1 MIYKNLTAE
10 VLNLVTESIA
20 EAKKN
25 NTIDIHPGI
34 LLKVILSKD
43 TILRNILEDLEIDL
57 NGIFNIINDQIK
69 NDPIKYLEED
79 DASFTSFNSEY
90 RNLFETAHTLA
101 LKNEDK
107 YLALDILIIA
117 GITEGNPFYIY
128 LNQFMDLEL
137 LEMYIKSLRGNR
149 KINEKSFKEQSFLNT
164 FCINLN
170 EKYIAGECDLV
181 HGRVDEI
188 DRVANIL
195 SKRTKNN
202 PILVGEPGVGKT
214 AIAEGMA
221 GKIVDHEI
229 ENLTNAIIWNLD
241 LTSLMSNAGK
251 EEVAGRMNGL
261 IKEIQRKN
269 KVEHSKIILFID
281 EIHLI
286 VDNHGGMDLANILKP
301 ALARGELK
309 TIGATTTKEY
319 NKYFEKDPAI
329 QRRFQLVKIDEPDEE
344 QSLIIL
350 RGIREK
356 IQEFHK
362 ITINDEAL
370 ISAVK
375 LSKRYITDRFL
386 PDKAIDLLDEAASV
400 VSNSRFI
407 ESTEI
412 KNLRLKVQ
420 ELEFKMTGIQK
431 SLSNSD
437 KNSFIEKQQEELS
450 KLSLEQ
456 QKVQS
461 DLNGLIASF
470 EKTKQDRQTI
480 MKLTEE
486 ITQIK
491 NEAFE
496 AKAELN
502 VEKAIELE
510 KEVIPKLMEEVKDI
524 EKDIVEVT
532 VGKEDISSVVENWTG
547 IPMEKIEE
555 EDSNK
560 NIKNILE
567 LLKSKVKGQD
577 ETIEEISKAIR
588 RNSAGLSKEGKP
600 VGSFML
606 LGPTGTG
613 KTETAKSIAEI
624 VFGDS
629 SNMVRFDM
637 SEFMEPH
644 SVSKFIGSPAG
655 YVGHDDG
662 GQLTNAIK
670 RNPYSLILFDEIEK
684 AHPKIFDVL
693 LQVLDD
699 GRLRDGKGQV
709 IDFSNT
715 IIIFTSNIGGTSLS
729 DIPNK
734 AVRDKEKMRLLQE
747 TYRPEFLNRLDC
759 ISVFNKLNM
768 VNLIEILNRNLDT
781 FAKKLW
787 KDRYISISV
796 SDEFKANL
804 IANIDIEA
812 FGARPLNRLISS
824 EIEDKITDLILDN
837 EVKVGSEIIFEMDE
851 SKAIT
856 LVV

>member
-1 MIYKNLTAE
+1 MIYKNLTTE
-10 VLNLVTESIA
+10 VQELVTDSIA

-25 NTIDIHPGI
+25 GIIDNHPGI
-34 LLKVILSKD
+34 LLKVILLKD
-43 TILRNILEDLEIDL
+43 TILRNILEDLEIDIE
-57 NGIFNIINDQIK
+57 GIFNIIDEQIK
-69 NDPIKYLEED
+69 NDPLKQVPGSN
-79 DASFTSFNSEY
+79 SFGSFNSDY
-90 RNLFETAHTLA
+90 RDLFEIAHDLA

-107 YLALDILIIA
+107 YLALDILILA
-117 GITEGNPFYIY
+117 GISEGNPFRPY
-128 LNQFMDLEL
+128 LKQFIDLDLLEL
-137 LEMYIKSLRGNR
+137 YIKSLRGNR
-149 KINEKSFKEQSFLNT
+149 KINTKSFKEQSFLNS

-170 EKYIAGECDLV
+170 EKYASGNCDAV

-229 ENLTNAIIWNLD
+229 ENLTDVIIWNLD
-241 LTSLMSNAGK
+241 LTALMSNAGK

-269 KVEHSKIILFID
+269 KLEKSKIVLFID

-309 TIGATTTKEY
+309 TIGATTIKEY
-319 NKYFEKDPAI
+319 DKYFEKDPAI

-344 QSLIIL
+344 QTLTIL

-356 IQEFHK
+356 IQTFHK
-362 ITINDEAL
+362 IEIGDDAL
-370 ISAVK
+370 VAAAK

-386 PDKAIDLLDEAASV
+386 PDKAIDLIDEAASV

-412 KNLRLKVQ
+412 KNLRLK
-420 ELEFKMTGIQK
+420 LKEFDFKIAGITK
-431 SLSNSD
+431 SIEASD
-437 KNSFIEKQQEELS
+437 KESFIEKQKKALENLNIDKEQLETALNKMVGEFEESKKLRQES
-450 KLSLEQ
+450 
-456 QKVQS
+456 
-461 DLNGLIASF
+461 
-470 EKTKQDRQTI
+470 
-480 MKLTEE
+480 MKLNIE
-486 ITQIK
+486 INEIK
-491 NEAFE
+491 DEIFK
-496 AKAELN
+496 AKAELDLD
-502 VEKAIELE
+502 KILELE
-510 KEVIPKLMEEVKDI
+510 TEILPKLMEELETI
-524 EKDIVEVT
+524 ENQKKEVYVT
-532 VGKEDISSVVENWTG
+532 KEDVASVVENWTG

-555 EDSNK
+555 EDSND
-560 NIKNILE
+560 NIKNILT
-567 LLKSKVKGQD
+567 LLKDRVKGQD
-577 ETIEEISKAIR
+577 DTLEEIAKAIR
-588 RNSAGLSKEGKP
+588 RNKAGLSKEGKP

-644 SVSKFIGSPAG
+644 TVSKFIGSPAG

-709 IDFSNT
+709 VDFSNT
-715 IIIFTSNIGGTSLS
+715 IIVFTSNIGGS
-729 DIPNK
+729 DLANIPNK
-734 AVRDKEKMRLLQE
+734 VVRDKEKMRLLGE
-747 TYRPEFLNRLDC
+747 VYRPEFLNRLDT
-759 ISVFNKLNM
+759 ISVFNKLSM
-768 VNLIEILNRNLDT
+768 VNLIEILNKNLDD
-781 FAKKLW
+781 FSAKLW
-787 KDRYISISV
+787 RDRYITITV
-796 SDEFKANL
+796 SDEFKAYL
-804 IANIDIEA
+804 ISSIDIDS
-812 FGARPLNRLISS
+812 FGARPLNRIISS
-824 EIEDKITDLILDN
+824 EIEDKITDRILDN
-837 EVKVGSEIIFEMDE
+837 SVGIGSEIAFEMDGD
-851 SKAIT
+851 KKIIAV
-856 LVV
+856 L